1 MSKATYGR
9 EARLCCGSSVAV
21 TDTCHRYRMDP
32 RSVMEPCLALLWT
45 SWHQNQ
51 FLFDF
56 WGAQWARSVTEA
68 HSQRSDRCVP
78 SVISFLL
85 VTLDLPAFVSA
96 VNRVWSPGCLQQR
109 RHPPPAAPRPVLVA
123 GGVSTRGAFS
133 FSWHLQLTQ
142 PGRV

>member
-1 MSKATYGR
+1 MAGKPGFAVVLLWPSQIPATGT
-9 EARLCCGSSVAV
+9 GWIHVPSWN
-21 TDTCHRYRMDP
+21 
-32 RSVMEPCLALLWT
+32 LALLFCGHHGIRIN
-45 SWHQNQ
+45 S
-51 FLFDF
+51 FLIFT
-56 WGAQWARSVTEA
+56 GAQWARSVTEA

-96 VNRVWSPGCLQQR
+96 VNRVWSPGCLQHR
-109 RHPPPAAPRPVLVA
+109 GHPPPAAPRPVLVA